1 MRSARSSH
9 HLCDLEYAMT
19 NVALTGPEPDRV
31 RAHLDALAR
40 RLGREGWY
48 ARITTL
54 PGGAPGV
61 HVINPAHAAGGRHV
75 LVEDHPQGLW
85 FRFRAG
91 AFIAPVDELDA
102 AAIHI
107 IRLMA
112 APSA

>member
-1 MRSARSSH
+1 MRSPQAAITR
-9 HLCDLEYAMT
+9 LTLEYAMT

-75 LVEDHPQGLW
+75 LVEDHPQGSW
-85 FRFRAG
+85 YRFRAG
-91 AFIAPVDELDA
+91 AFIAPVDELDR
-102 AAIHI
+102 AAIEI

-112 APSA
+112 APST